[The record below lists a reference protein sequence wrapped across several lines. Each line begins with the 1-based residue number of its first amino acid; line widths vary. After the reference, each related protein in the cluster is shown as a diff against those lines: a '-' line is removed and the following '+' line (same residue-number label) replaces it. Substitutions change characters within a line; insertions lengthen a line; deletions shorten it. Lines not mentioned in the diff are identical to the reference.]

1 MVGEGAARWP
11 RADHPLA
18 MVGVLALLLVVI
30 RFSRFDYTLADF
42 LFNLEGGA
50 WSLRHHPVF
59 ERGFHQGGREL
70 IVILAALL
78 LTAWTC
84 TFPVRRLRRFR
95 RPLGYLLASMAVG
108 TLLVSGWKAV
118 SADLCPW
125 SMVRYGGEQFVQPG
139 SVSAGIAGHCFP
151 AGHASAGFCLF
162 GLFFLAERYRP
173 RWRWRAL
180 AVPLMLGG
188 VFGLTQQIS
197 RRSLRLPR
205 SVGGL
210 VLLVCRLGACPFVP
224 RRISRI
230 GQQSGMPRRRT
241 IRTQALTVLP
251 SALRR
256 GC

>member
-1 MVGEGAARWP
+1 
-11 RADHPLA
+11 
-18 MVGVLALLLVVI
+18 MVGVLALLLMVI
-30 RFSRFDYTLADF
+30 RFSGFDYTLADF

-95 RPLGYLLASMAVG
+95 RPIGYLLASMAVS
-108 TLLVSGWKAV
+108 TLLVSGWKTV
-118 SADLCPW
+118 SVDLCPW

-188 VFGLTQQIS
+188 VFGLTQQIRGAHFVS
-197 RRSLRLPR
+197 HDLWAALSCWSVAWVLARLLLGESDGLSNVPECPAVGRLELRP
-205 SVGGL
+205 
-210 VLLVCRLGACPFVP
+210 
-224 RRISRI
+224 
-230 GQQSGMPRRRT
+230 
-241 IRTQALTVLP
+241 
-251 SALRR
+251 
-256 GC
+256 